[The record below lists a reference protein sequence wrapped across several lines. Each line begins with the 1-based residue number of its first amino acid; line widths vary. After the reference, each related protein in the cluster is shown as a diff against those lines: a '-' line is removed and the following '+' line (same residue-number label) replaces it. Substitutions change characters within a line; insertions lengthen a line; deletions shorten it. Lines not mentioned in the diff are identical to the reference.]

1 MILRRIFDFEK
12 KEGIKI
18 IGIGG
23 GGSNVINELFESGCK
38 YHLISITT
46 EYKTFP
52 LSDTK
57 IVLGLKTNKGLKS
70 NCNLEIA
77 KKCFNED
84 IDEVE
89 NIIYGPADHIILVAG
104 LSHGTGTACVPL
116 IAKLIKKINDDRSA
130 KIKVYVVVTTPFNF
144 EMVFKDPNVVV
155 KSVKELQKLERN
167 NIIDKLV
174 VIDAE
179 SVNNKKK
186 SDSSLTSLFDKL
198 NKREIEEI
206 LKIINSIEEELEN
219 KK

>member
-1 MILRRIFDFEK
+1 MI
-12 KEGIKI
+12 
-18 IGIGG
+18 
-23 GGSNVINELFESGCK
+23 
-38 YHLISITT
+38 
-46 EYKTFP
+46 
-52 LSDTK
+52 
-57 IVLGLKTNKGLKS
+57 
-70 NCNLEIA
+70 
-77 KKCFNED
+77 
-84 IDEVE
+84 
-89 NIIYGPADHIILVAG
+89 
-104 LSHGTGTACVPL
+104 
-116 IAKLIKKINDDRSA
+116 
-130 KIKVYVVVTTPFNF
+130 
-144 EMVFKDPNVVV
+144 FKDPNVVV

>member
-1 MILRRIFDFEK
+1 MIIRRIYDFEK

-23 GGSNVINELFESGCK
+23 GGSNVINELFKSGCK

-89 NIIYGPADHIILVAG
+89 NVIFANHIILVAG

-116 IAKLIKKINDDRSA
+116 IAKLIKKTNDDRSA

-144 EMVFKDPNVVV
+144 EMIFKDPNVVV

-179 SVNNKKK
+179 SLNNKKK

-219 KK
+219 KN